1 MNIDV
6 AAKATS
12 NNKRALPDVNSSK
25 GEECKKNFLKGE
37 LDMKKNKALRLAS
50 VLMMACLL
58 TTCVISGTFAK
69 YVTSDDGSD
78 TARVAKWGV
87 TITTTGQFVE
97 TYATDNN
104 DVKGTITNS
113 VVSVAA
119 EDNSVKDA
127 VLAPGTKGSM
137 LSVALDGDPE
147 VAVAVTYDAE
157 LTLANWEVDDT
168 YYCPIV
174 IKVGD
179 VSFEGTSYSSATAFE
194 DAVEAAIEACKV
206 NLNPKTDLS
215 TVATPVVTWSWT
227 FSTSD
232 ANDEKDTKLGDA
244 GTKASMQLW
253 VKTTLTQID

>member
-1 MNIDV
+1 
-6 AAKATS
+6 
-12 NNKRALPDVNSSK
+12 
-25 GEECKKNFLKGE
+25 
-37 LDMKKNKALRLAS
+37 MKKNKALRLAS

-69 YVTSDDGSD
+69 YVTSDNGSD

-87 TITTTGQFVE
+87 EITTTGQFVE

-104 DVKGTITNS
+104 DVKEMITNS

-137 LSVALDGDPE
+137 LSVALAGKPE

-157 LTLANWEVDDT
+157 LTLAGWTVDGT

-179 VSFEGTSYSSATAFE
+179 VSFEGTSYSNAATFKE
-194 DAVEAAIEACKV
+194 AVEKEIEDNYKGNYAPGTNLDTDASVKKPAI
-206 NLNPKTDLS
+206 
-215 TVATPVVTWSWT
+215 TWSWAFRT
-227 FSTSD
+227 GTTD
-232 ANDEKDTKLGDA
+232 AEKTANDEKDTKLGDA
-244 GTKASMQLW
+244 DTAATITLSIT
-253 VKTTLTQID
+253 TTLTQID

>member
-1 MNIDV
+1 
-6 AAKATS
+6 
-12 NNKRALPDVNSSK
+12 
-25 GEECKKNFLKGE
+25 
-37 LDMKKNKALRLAS
+37 MKKNKALRLAS

-69 YVTSDDGSD
+69 YVTSKEGSD

-127 VLAPGTKGSM
+127 VLAPGTNGSM
-137 LSVALDGDPE
+137 LSVALAGKPE

-157 LTLANWEVDDT
+157 LDLENWTVDGA

-179 VSFEGTSYSSATAFE
+179 KTFDGNDTTTYADANALEA
-194 DAVEAAIEACKV
+194 AVEAAIEACKV
-206 NLNPKTDLS
+206 NLHPKTDLS

-244 GTKASMQLW
+244 GTKASMKLW